1 MMSYI
6 ALVSVLFFV
15 ISNVPQVQGQT
26 LGQLS
31 YIIKWRTPNKN
42 NNKMWNVV
50 TTGIPRL
57 QDSGNYDVTYTET
70 KPTTGSSTEVDVPLT
85 VNLKVPAGKRVK
97 LVANIQADNKIQLV
111 MSPDG
116 DSKTTG
122 KSEVTYGKT
131 KFTSMT
137 IQDDETLTAMDS
149 KDFVLEVKRG
159 ANMAFI
165 AVAPAARIA
174 TFIALISTLWLN
186 VM

>member
-97 LVANIQADNKIQLV
+97 LVANIQA
-111 MSPDG
+111 
-116 DSKTTG
+116 
-122 KSEVTYGKT
+122 
-131 KFTSMT
+131 
-137 IQDDETLTAMDS
+137 
-149 KDFVLEVKRG
+149 
-159 ANMAFI
+159 
-165 AVAPAARIA
+165 
-174 TFIALISTLWLN
+174 
-186 VM
+186 